1 MRYWLMKSEPE
12 EFSIDDLKKRRVA
25 PWDGVR
31 NYQARNF
38 LREMK
43 KGDLAFFYHSS
54 TTPAAIV
61 GVMTVERE
69 AYADPSQFD
78 RKSEYF
84 DPGAKPKEPRWFQID
99 VRFERRFHKPLSL
112 EEIKR
117 EPLLEEM
124 VLVKRGRLSVQPV
137 SAAEWD
143 LITKRCE

>member
-1 MRYWLMKSEPE
+1 MRYWLMKSEPA
-12 EFSIDDLKKRRVA
+12 EFSIDDLQRRHVA

-43 KGDLAFFYHSS
+43 KGELAFFYHSS
-54 TTPAAIV
+54 TMPAAIV
-61 GVMTVERE
+61 GVMAIARE
-69 AYADPSQFD
+69 AYPDPSQFD
-78 RKSEYF
+78 PKSEYF
-84 DPGAKPKEPRWFQID
+84 DSGAKPKEPRWFQID
-99 VRFERRFHKPLSL
+99 VRFERRFSKPLSL

-117 EPLLEEM
+117 EPLLKEM